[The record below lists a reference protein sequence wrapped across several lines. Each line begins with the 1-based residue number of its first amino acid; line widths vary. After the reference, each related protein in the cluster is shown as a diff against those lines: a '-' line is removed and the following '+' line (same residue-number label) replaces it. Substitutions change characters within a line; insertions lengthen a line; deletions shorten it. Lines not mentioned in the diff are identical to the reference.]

1 MWTKAVSTTDALVD
15 KAKDG
20 DMGAFERLYTLY
32 KYSVYVLCLR
42 LTRDVLDA
50 EDLTQEVF
58 LQAHRKVSS
67 FRGEATFGS
76 WLYRVAINVT
86 MMHLRKRHPEEVP
99 LDVLELPSCPKSSA
113 TQLES
118 HPQGDP
124 VARMALVRAL
134 GNLSKGRRTLVILH
148 DLKGLTHREVAQRLG
163 VTVNTSISQL
173 YQAHRKLRD
182 ILSGDADNVH
192 TREEVNA
199 CCALQTHLHEA
210 CEPD

>member
-1 MWTKAVSTTDALVD
+1 
-15 KAKDG
+15 
-20 DMGAFERLYTLY
+20 
-32 KYSVYVLCLR
+32 
-42 LTRDVLDA
+42 
-50 EDLTQEVF
+50 
-58 LQAHRKVSS
+58 
-67 FRGEATFGS
+67 
-76 WLYRVAINVT
+76 

-99 LDVLELPSCPKSSA
+99 LDVLELPSCRKSSA
-113 TQLES
+113 AQLES

-163 VTVNTSISQL
+163 VTVNTSRSQL

-182 ILSGDADNVH
+182 ILSGGADNVH
-192 TREEVNA
+192 TREEVRA